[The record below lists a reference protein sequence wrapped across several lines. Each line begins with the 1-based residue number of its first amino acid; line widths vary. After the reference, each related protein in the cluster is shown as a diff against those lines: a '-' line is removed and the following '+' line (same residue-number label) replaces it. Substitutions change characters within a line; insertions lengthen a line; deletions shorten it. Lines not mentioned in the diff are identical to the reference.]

1 MKNIYLKD
9 NRKVAIATLGCKV
22 NQYESASFLNSLEDR
37 GMTVVPFSKP
47 ADIYII
53 NTCAVTAKAG
63 AQSRQQIRRALRQNP
78 EARIIVTGC
87 YSQVASLD
95 VLDLA
100 EKSICIVGNGYKDK
114 LVYIATSASQC
125 DLEMHMGDIGLKKEI
140 CDLPVRKFEGRTRAY
155 LKIQDGCN
163 RFCSYCIVP
172 YARGRSRSLPPEKVL
187 AQAQEFARE
196 GYHEL
201 VITGIHAGTYGQDL
215 ESPTDMFSI
224 IKQLLE
230 LDLPLRY
237 RLSSLEPTEISDD
250 FLQLMKTADNFMPH
264 LHIPLQSGDD
274 RILRKM
280 NRRYTSGLF
289 SDTIEKCVAFM
300 PDVSIG
306 VDVLVG
312 FPGEDE
318 KAFNN
323 TYKLLERL
331 PVAYLHVFPYSRRPG
346 TVAAGMPDQVAGP
359 VKEERVKKLR
369 ALDAQKR
376 RAFYERQI
384 GTTRRVLVE
393 SRKSKNQLLKGFTDN
408 YLPVYF
414 AGADALINSIVD
426 VTIER
431 LDEGEVFGS
440 LLLPNKQG
448 DITDHAG

>member
-1 MKNIYLKD
+1 MKSINPKD
-9 NRKVAIATLGCKV
+9 SRKVAIATLGCKV
-22 NQYESASFLNSLEDR
+22 NQYESASFLNNLEEQ
-37 GMTVVPFSKP
+37 GMKVVPFSKP

-78 EARIIVTGC
+78 EARIVVTGC

-100 EKSICIVGNGYKDK
+100 EDSICIVGNGYKDE
-114 LVYIATSASQC
+114 LVDIALSEPQS
-125 DLEMHMGDIGLKKEI
+125 DLEMYMGDIGLKQEI
-140 CDLPVRKFEGRTRAY
+140 CDLPVKRFGGRTRAY
-155 LKIQDGCN
+155 LKIQDGCD

-172 YARGRSRSLPPEKVL
+172 YARGRSRSLEPQKVL
-187 AQAQEFARE
+187 AQAQEFARQ

-215 ESPTDMFSI
+215 EPPTDMFSI

-237 RLSSLEPTEISDD
+237 RLSSLEPTEISEDL
-250 FLQLMKTADNFMPH
+250 LQLIKTSDNFMPH

-274 RILRKM
+274 HILKKM
-280 NRRYTSGLF
+280 NRRYTSELF
-289 SDTIEKCVAFM
+289 SDTIEKCVRFL

-318 KAFNN
+318 DAFNN

-346 TVAAGMPDQVAGP
+346 TVAAGMPDQVLGP
-359 VKEERVKKLR
+359 VKDERVKKLR

-393 SRKSKNQLLKGFTDN
+393 SRKSKNKMLKGFTEN

-414 AGADALINSIVD
+414 EGADALMNSIVD
-426 VTIER
+426 VTIDR
-431 LDEGEVFGS
+431 LEDGDVFGS
-440 LLLPNKQG
+440 LG
-448 DITDHAG
+448 